1 MMYITIFNYDTSTT
15 EIFLYTEISGSDDVD
30 FDLDTWVKNT
40 YGATTVDY
48 FVSDYLNIEI

>member
-1 MMYITIFNYDTSTT
+1 MYVTIFNYYTSTT
-15 EIFLYTEISGSDDVD
+15 EIFLYTEISGSNDVD
-30 FDLDTWVKNT
+30 FDLGTWVKNT